1 MEIPFSYPARR
12 TLSREISR
20 DGSWKGIERGED
32 ASSHARNSIILTRNS
47 ARNENGLAFLPNG
60 NWTEGETESF
70 RSRRKKG
77 NRISTFPSFDAWS
90 MDPHIV
96 KDNCENWIVQSLLTL
111 SRIFT
116 ALDCEVYIHKLLY
129 KNSKSVLSAV
139 KFGMVIQK

>member
-70 RSRRKKG
+70 RPRRKKG

-111 SRIFT
+111 SRIFA
-116 ALDCEVYIHKLLY
+116 ALGCEVYIHKLLY